1 MNMSNILVCPGVAKQ
16 VPFFDKQLFFLHLRL
31 DVILIIHQNICLL
44 SAHRL
49 GKNIK
54 WKKQIQQKHH
64 SLALSLER
72 NDASHFSRM
81 SKTDALG

>member
-1 MNMSNILVCPGVAKQ
+1 MNMSNILVCPGVARQ
-16 VPFFDKQLFFLHLRL
+16 VPFFDKQLVLHLRL
-31 DVILIIHQNICLL
+31 DVILIIHQNIYLL

-54 WKKQIQQKHH
+54 WKTQIQQKHH